1 LESGKMAITTYKQA
15 LDFVNSPQ
23 GQAIPG
29 IWDAKARLLESNSIS
44 SLKRYRAE
52 DIANIAKAAKDPLKW
67 QLDRSV
73 SAVANYARAVAGGF
87 DKNFDASVKKNIIKE
102 YEKLPSYL
110 VSNKLNVSDIQRIW
124 RQAEQS
130 LLRNQQMQSKKS
142 TFDYVFDIADSLIVG
157 SLTGGLG
164 LSPLNAAALSSAIA
178 IANGA
183 DVKQALQAGLA
194 GLGASQVGE
203 YLQTVNSIAG
213 NQVVNSA
220 VTNAS
225 RQAAAAAIMGQDIKT
240 AALAGLAG
248 GAVGGSLLR
257 STDNAAISRAAGE
270 YTQAMASGMS
280 PAAAMVQA
288 LSGFAEEEMVDAKTK
303 IEQES
308 AMQQAATRAPTVTPE
323 DQIVEAFSQPR
334 SPGVGTQI
342 GQPTAELS
350 GGIQFGSKD
359 GAVGT
364 DIVPDDRLPS
374 TPAKPVAIDVNT
386 LPEVVVTPEPEGA
399 TEQPKR
405 YDVRTGKLITTR
417 IPTTTTT
424 QNQPTPPPEKL
435 TGAELIEQAQSPQ
448 DTSTLPEVT
457 VEAEAGEEGKEP
469 VTTRLPTAKGEGEGE
484 ATVSEVAPEEVTD
497 DEILAAIDEAR
508 DPLILSLLGGRT
520 GRTPPPPSSVSS
532 RAVGTSPTAAIVGQ
546 KEPVFGGE
554 EDTQQDVWNTR
565 SLRLRKALG

>member
-1 LESGKMAITTYKQA
+1 MAITTYAQA
-15 LDFVNSPQ
+15 LEFANSST
-23 GQAIPG
+23 GKSIPG
-29 IWDAKARLLESNSIS
+29 MWDALARLKESHSIS

-52 DIANIAKAAKDPLKW
+52 DIANIAKAAQDPLKW
-67 QLDRSV
+67 QLNRSV
-73 SAVANYARAVAGGF
+73 SAVANYAKAVAGGF
-87 DKNFDASVKKNIIKE
+87 DKNFDPSVKQNIIKE

-110 VSNKLNVSDIQRIW
+110 VSNKLDVSEIQGIW
-124 RQAEQS
+124 REAEKS

-194 GLGASQVGE
+194 GLGAGQVGE
-203 YLQTVNSIAG
+203 YLQTVNAISN

-220 VTNAS
+220 VTNAA
-225 RQAAAAAIMGQDIKT
+225 RQATAATIMGQDVKT

-303 IEQES
+303 IEQE
-308 AMQQAATRAPTVTPE
+308 AVMQRTVAKAPPATVE
-323 DQIVEAFSQPR
+323 DQIVEAFSQPK

-342 GQPTAELS
+342 GEPTAELS

-374 TPAKPVAIDVNT
+374 TPAKPVAIDGNT
-386 LPEVVVTPEPEGA
+386 LPEVVVTAEPEGT

-405 YDVRTGKLITTR
+405 YDVRTGKLITTK
-417 IPTTTTT
+417 I
-424 QNQPTPPPEKL
+424 PTPPPEKL
-435 TGAELIEQAQSPQ
+435 TGAELIESAAMP
-448 DTSTLPEVT
+448 DT
-457 VEAEAGEEGKEP
+457 EADTGKVDEKVDVGGSEE
-469 VTTRLPTAKGEGEGE
+469 
-484 ATVSEVAPEEVTD
+484 EVAPEEVTD
-497 DEILAAIDEAR
+497 EDILAAIDEAR
-508 DPLILSLLGGRT
+508 DPLLLSLLGGGK
-520 GRTPPPPSSVSS
+520 GRTPPPPSSISA
-532 RAVGTSPTAAIVGQ
+532 RAVGTSPTAAIVGD
-546 KEPVFGGE
+546 KEPLFGGE

>member
-1 LESGKMAITTYKQA
+1 MAITTYAQA
-15 LDFVNSPQ
+15 LEFANSST
-23 GQAIPG
+23 GKSIPG
-29 IWDAKARLLESNSIS
+29 MWDALARLKESHSIS

-52 DIANIAKAAKDPLKW
+52 DIANIAKAAQDPLKW
-67 QLDRSV
+67 QLNRSV
-73 SAVANYARAVAGGF
+73 SAVANYAKAVAGGF
-87 DKNFDASVKKNIIKE
+87 DKNFDPSVKQNIIKE

-110 VSNKLNVSDIQRIW
+110 VSNKLDVSEIQGIW
-124 RQAEQS
+124 REAEKS

-194 GLGASQVGE
+194 GLGAGQVGE
-203 YLQTVNSIAG
+203 YLQTVNAISN

-220 VTNAS
+220 VTNAA
-225 RQAAAAAIMGQDIKT
+225 RQATAATIMGQDVKT

-303 IEQES
+303 IEQE
-308 AMQQAATRAPTVTPE
+308 AVMQRTVAKAPPATAE
-323 DQIVEAFSQPR
+323 EQIVEAFSQPK

-342 GQPTAELS
+342 GEPTAELS

-374 TPAKPVAIDVNT
+374 TPAKPVAIDGNT
-386 LPEVVVTPEPEGA
+386 LPEVVVTAEPEGT

-405 YDVRTGKLITTR
+405 YDVRTGKLITTK
-417 IPTTTTT
+417 I
-424 QNQPTPPPEKL
+424 PTPPPEKL
-435 TGAELIEQAQSPQ
+435 TGAELIESAAMP
-448 DTSTLPEVT
+448 DT
-457 VEAEAGEEGKEP
+457 EADTGKVDEKVDVGGSEE
-469 VTTRLPTAKGEGEGE
+469 
-484 ATVSEVAPEEVTD
+484 EVAPEEVTD
-497 DEILAAIDEAR
+497 EDILAAIDEAR
-508 DPLILSLLGGRT
+508 DPLLLSLLGGGK
-520 GRTPPPPSSVSS
+520 GRTPPPPSSISA
-532 RAVGTSPTAAIVGQ
+532 RAVGTSPTAAIVGD
-546 KEPVFGGE
+546 KEPLFGGE

>member
-1 LESGKMAITTYKQA
+1 MAITTYDQA
-15 LDFVNSPQ
+15 IAFANSPT
-23 GQAIPG
+23 GQSIPG
-29 IWDAKARLLESNSIS
+29 MWDALARVKESHSIR

-52 DIANIAKAAKDPLKW
+52 DIANIAKAAQDPLKW
-67 QLDRSV
+67 QLNRSV
-73 SAVANYARAVAGGF
+73 SAVANYAKAVAGGF
-87 DKNFDASVKKNIIKE
+87 DKNFDPSVKQNIIKE

-110 VSNKLNVSDIQRIW
+110 VSNKLDVSEIQGIW
-124 RQAEQS
+124 REAEKS

-194 GLGASQVGE
+194 GLGAGQVGE
-203 YLQTVNSIAG
+203 YLQTVNAISN

-220 VTNAS
+220 VTNAA
-225 RQAAAAAIMGQDIKT
+225 RQATAATIMGQDVKT

-303 IEQES
+303 IEQE
-308 AMQQAATRAPTVTPE
+308 AVMQRTVAKAPPATAE
-323 DQIVEAFSQPR
+323 EQIVEAFSQPK

-342 GQPTAELS
+342 GEPTAELS

-374 TPAKPVAIDVNT
+374 TPAKPVAIDGNT
-386 LPEVVVTPEPEGA
+386 LPEVVVTAEPEGT

-405 YDVRTGKLITTR
+405 YDVRTGKLITTK
-417 IPTTTTT
+417 I
-424 QNQPTPPPEKL
+424 PTPPPEKL
-435 TGAELIEQAQSPQ
+435 TGAELIESAAMP
-448 DTSTLPEVT
+448 DT
-457 VEAEAGEEGKEP
+457 EADTGKVDEKVDVGGSEE
-469 VTTRLPTAKGEGEGE
+469 
-484 ATVSEVAPEEVTD
+484 EVAPEEVTD
-497 DEILAAIDEAR
+497 EDILAAIDEAR
-508 DPLILSLLGGRT
+508 DPLLLSLLGGGK
-520 GRTPPPPSSVSS
+520 GRTPPPPSSISA
-532 RAVGTSPTAAIVGQ
+532 RAVGTSPTAAIVGD
-546 KEPVFGGE
+546 KEPLFGGE

>member
-1 LESGKMAITTYKQA
+1 MAITTYAQA
-15 LDFVNSPQ
+15 LEFANSST
-23 GQAIPG
+23 GKSIPG
-29 IWDAKARLLESNSIS
+29 MWDALARLKESHSIS

-52 DIANIAKAAKDPLKW
+52 DIANIAKAAQDPLKW
-67 QLDRSV
+67 QLNRSV
-73 SAVANYARAVAGGF
+73 SAVANYAKAVAGGF
-87 DKNFDASVKKNIIKE
+87 DKNFDPSVKQNIIKE

-110 VSNKLNVSDIQRIW
+110 VSNKLDVSEIQGIW
-124 RQAEQS
+124 REAEKS

-194 GLGASQVGE
+194 GLGAGQVGE
-203 YLQTVNSIAG
+203 YLQTVNAISN

-220 VTNAS
+220 VTNAA
-225 RQAAAAAIMGQDIKT
+225 RQATAATIMGQDVKT

-303 IEQES
+303 IEQE
-308 AMQQAATRAPTVTPE
+308 AEMQRTVAKAPPATVE
-323 DQIVEAFSQPR
+323 DQIVEAFSQPK

-342 GQPTAELS
+342 GEPTAELS

-374 TPAKPVAIDVNT
+374 TPAKPVAVDSNT
-386 LPEVVVTPEPEGA
+386 LPEVVVTA
-399 TEQPKR
+399 EQGDIAKPPP
-405 YDVRTGKLITTR
+405 KLITTKT
-417 IPTTTTT
+417 PSVV
-424 QNQPTPPPEKL
+424 PPPAPEPAPAPAPNVPAADL
-435 TGAELIEQAQSPQ
+435 TGAELIESAAPTESDQ
-448 DTSTLPEVT
+448 TLPEVT
-457 VEAEAGEEGKEP
+457 VEAEKETEAEDKEP

-484 ATVSEVAPEEVTD
+484 ATVPEIAPEEVTD
-497 DEILAAIDEAR
+497 EEILAAIDEAR
-508 DPLILSLLGGRT
+508 DPLLLSLLGGGR
-520 GRTPPPPSSVSS
+520 GRTPPPPSSISA
-532 RAVGTSPTAAIVGQ
+532 RAVGTSPTAAIVGD
-546 KEPVFGGE
+546 KEPLFGGE

>member
-1 LESGKMAITTYKQA
+1 MAITTYDQA
-15 LDFVNSPQ
+15 IAFANSPT
-23 GQAIPG
+23 GQSIPG
-29 IWDAKARLLESNSIS
+29 MWDALARVKESHSIR

-52 DIANIAKAAKDPLKW
+52 DIANIAKAAQDPLKW
-67 QLDRSV
+67 QLNRSV
-73 SAVANYARAVAGGF
+73 SAVANYARAVAGGY
-87 DKNFDASVKKNIIKE
+87 DQNFDPSVKQNVIKE

-110 VSNKLNVSDIQRIW
+110 VSNKVPVNEIQGIW
-124 RQAEQS
+124 RQAEES
-130 LLRNQQMQSKKS
+130 ILRNQQMQSKKS
-142 TFDYVFDIADSLIVG
+142 TFDYVFDLADTLIVG
-157 SLTGGLG
+157 TLTGGLG

-194 GLGASQVGE
+194 GLGAAQVGD
-203 YLQTVNSIAG
+203 YLQTVKAISN

-220 VTNAS
+220 VTNAA
-225 RQAAAAAIMGQDIKT
+225 RQATAATIMGQDVKT

-303 IEQES
+303 IEQE
-308 AMQQAATRAPTVTPE
+308 AVMQRTVAKAPPATAE
-323 DQIVEAFSQPR
+323 EQIVEAFSQPK

-342 GQPTAELS
+342 GEPTAELS

-374 TPAKPVAIDVNT
+374 TPAKPVAIDGNT
-386 LPEVVVTPEPEGA
+386 LPEVVVTAEPEGT

-405 YDVRTGKLITTR
+405 YDVRTGKLITTK
-417 IPTTTTT
+417 I
-424 QNQPTPPPEKL
+424 PTPPPEKL
-435 TGAELIEQAQSPQ
+435 TGAELIESAAMP
-448 DTSTLPEVT
+448 DT
-457 VEAEAGEEGKEP
+457 EADTGKVDEKVDVGGSEE
-469 VTTRLPTAKGEGEGE
+469 
-484 ATVSEVAPEEVTD
+484 EVAPEEVTD
-497 DEILAAIDEAR
+497 EDILAAIDEAR
-508 DPLILSLLGGRT
+508 DPLLLSLLGGGK
-520 GRTPPPPSSVSS
+520 GRTPPPPSSISA
-532 RAVGTSPTAAIVGQ
+532 RAVGTSPTAAIVGD
-546 KEPVFGGE
+546 KEPLFGGE

>member
-1 LESGKMAITTYKQA
+1 MAITTYAQA
-15 LDFVNSPQ
+15 LEFANSST
-23 GQAIPG
+23 GKSIPG
-29 IWDAKARLLESNSIS
+29 MWDALARLKESHSIS

-52 DIANIAKAAKDPLKW
+52 DIANIAKAAQDPLKW
-67 QLDRSV
+67 QLNRSV
-73 SAVANYARAVAGGF
+73 SAVANYAKAVAGGF
-87 DKNFDASVKKNIIKE
+87 DKNFDPSVKQNIIKE

-110 VSNKLNVSDIQRIW
+110 VSNKLDVSEIQGIW
-124 RQAEQS
+124 REAEKS

-194 GLGASQVGE
+194 GLGAGQVGE
-203 YLQTVNSIAG
+203 YLQTVNAISN

-220 VTNAS
+220 VTNAA
-225 RQAAAAAIMGQDIKT
+225 RQATAATIMGQDVKT

-303 IEQES
+303 IEQE
-308 AMQQAATRAPTVTPE
+308 AEMQRTVAKAPPATVE
-323 DQIVEAFSQPR
+323 DQIVEAFSQPK

-342 GQPTAELS
+342 GEPTAELS

-359 GAVGT
+359 SAVGT
-364 DIVPDDRLPS
+364 DIVSDDRLPS
-374 TPAKPVAIDVNT
+374 TPAKPVAVDSNT
-386 LPEVVVTPEPEGA
+386 LPEVVVTA
-399 TEQPKR
+399 EQGDIAKPPP
-405 YDVRTGKLITTR
+405 KLITTKT
-417 IPTTTTT
+417 PSVV
-424 QNQPTPPPEKL
+424 PPPAPAPAPAPAPNVPATDL
-435 TGAELIEQAQSPQ
+435 TGAELIESAAPTESDQ
-448 DTSTLPEVT
+448 TLPEVV
-457 VEAEAGEEGKEP
+457 VEAEKETEAEDKEP

-484 ATVSEVAPEEVTD
+484 ATVPEIAPEEVTD
-497 DEILAAIDEAR
+497 EEILAAIDEAR
-508 DPLILSLLGGRT
+508 DPLLLSLLGGGR
-520 GRTPPPPSSVSS
+520 GRTPPPPSSISA
-532 RAVGTSPTAAIVGQ
+532 RAVGTSPTAAIVGD
-546 KEPVFGGE
+546 KEPLFGGE

>member
-1 LESGKMAITTYKQA
+1 MAITTYKQA

-110 VSNKLNVSDIQRIW
+110 VSNKLNVSDIQGIW
-124 RQAEQS
+124 REAEKS

-203 YLQTVNSIAG
+203 YLQTVNAISG

-225 RQAAAAAIMGQDIKT
+225 RQAAAAAIMGQDVKT

-374 TPAKPVAIDVNT
+374 TPAKPVAIDGNT
-386 LPEVVVTPEPEGA
+386 LPEVVVTAEPEGA

-417 IPTTTTT
+417 IPTATTT
-424 QNQPTPPPEKL
+424 QTQPTPPPEKL

-457 VEAEAGEEGKEP
+457 VEAEAGGEGKEP